1 MSIAHI
7 DIENSKTKIVDTLDL
22 EIIEINK
29 PDILFDI
36 SKLNESDLDKLK
48 KAIDKNLFYTDIEL
62 FYIDDSSIPYF
73 GPDFIFEIKDNKL
86 IGTIRE
92 NRMNLY
98 FN

>member
-29 PDILFDI
+29 RDISFDI

-62 FYIDDSSIPYF
+62 FYIDESSLPCY
-73 GPDFIFEIKDNKL
+73 GPDLIFEIKDNKL